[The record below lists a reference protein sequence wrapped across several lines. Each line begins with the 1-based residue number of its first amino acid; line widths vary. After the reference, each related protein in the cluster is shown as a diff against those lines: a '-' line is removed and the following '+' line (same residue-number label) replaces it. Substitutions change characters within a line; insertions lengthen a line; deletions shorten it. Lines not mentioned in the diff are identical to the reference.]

1 MTGHTHITLVA
12 GGTGGHMMP
21 AEATGRV
28 LLSRGQA
35 VHFITDQRGDA
46 YPDILQDVP
55 RTVLKSGH
63 KSGVGLVGKAR
74 LAVNMFG
81 STIKCWRQFGR
92 ERPDI
97 VVGFGGY
104 PSIPALLAA
113 RARNVPSILHEQN
126 AVFGR
131 SNRMLATGAKKIAL
145 SFAGTR
151 RLSQNDNAKS
161 IETGNPVRRS
171 VEQIGEKSY
180 QAPLP
185 HQEIKILVVGGS
197 QGATVLSHIVPKSLS
212 AMSADIRARLKVVHQ
227 GRADDLDA
235 VHQAY
240 ESAGIKA
247 EIAPYFT
254 DMDVRLGW
262 SHLVIARAGASTVTE
277 LAASARPSILVP
289 LPSAMDDHQTFNAR
303 YLEEAGGAIVLAED
317 NFTSEA
323 VSKLLGMMF
332 CGEISLEKMSKQA
345 RSVAKLSAAENLAD
359 LIIQTVGSHS

>member
-1 MTGHTHITLVA
+1 MTGNKHITLVA

-21 AEATGRV
+21 AEAAGRV
-28 LLSRGQA
+28 LLSRGLA
-35 VHFITDQRGDA
+35 VQFITDQRGDA

-63 KSGVGLVGKAR
+63 KSGVGLMGKAR

-81 STIKCWRQFGR
+81 SAIKCWRQFGR
-92 ERPDI
+92 ERPDL

-113 RARNVPSILHEQN
+113 RARSVPAILHEQN

-145 SFAGTR
+145 SFAQTR
-151 RLSQNDNAKS
+151 RLSKGDEGKTV
-161 IETGNPVRRS
+161 ETGNPVRRS
-171 VEQIGEKSY
+171 VEQIGEKPY

-197 QGATVLSHIVPKSLS
+197 QGATILSRIVPKALS
-212 AMSADIRARLKVVHQ
+212 VMDADIRARLRVVHQ
-227 GRADDLDA
+227 GRAGDLDA
-235 VHQAY
+235 VRQAY

-247 EIAPYFT
+247 EIASYFT
-254 DMDVRLGW
+254 DMNVRLGW
-262 SHLVIARAGASTVTE
+262 SHLVIARAGASTVCE
-277 LAASARPSILVP
+277 LAAAARPSILVP

-303 YLEEAGGAIVLAED
+303 YLEEVGGAILLAEED
-317 NFTSEA
+317 FTSEA
-323 VSKLLGMMF
+323 VSDLLNAMF
-332 CGEISLEKMSKQA
+332 CGERPLEKMSLQA
-345 RSVAKLSAAENLAD
+345 RSVAKLGAAENLAD
-359 LIIQTVGSHS
+359 LIIKTVGSHS